1 MTRRHHPLRGQE
13 FEVLTLDKKHVVVRA
28 PDGLSL
34 KLPRLWTDVDG
45 ADGEGDWSGDAV
57 FTVESLRALAVLLE
71 ALTQRAGAGHP
82 ERSGVADRVT
92 R

>member
-1 MTRRHHPLRGQE
+1 L
-13 FEVLTLDKKHVVVRA
+13 EVLTVDRRQVVVRS

-45 ADGEGDWSGDAV
+45 VDGEGDSRGGAV
-57 FTVESLRALAVLLE
+57 FTAESLRALAVLLE
-71 ALTQRAGAGHP
+71 ALTQREKARHS
-82 ERSGVADRVT
+82 ERPAIPDRAA